1 MARLGTAT
9 HLTIRV
15 ENMFWY
21 NMTFSTARVPLGS
34 LCENS
39 VRLSGSAACCAES
52 FAFPPHISPQKQ
64 IGTSLFDAFVS
75 RIANQ
80 DGLRSMQKNALTKG
94 HPRKCQ
100 SVRSTLTAYGVRMN
114 PCTAPA
120 EST

>member
-1 MARLGTAT
+1 MVDGRLAASPQIFSPPNPIPTYQAASRKLPTTMIGHCAT
-9 HLTIRV
+9 
-15 ENMFWY
+15 
-21 NMTFSTARVPLGS
+21 
-34 LCENS
+34 
-39 VRLSGSAACCAES
+39 SA
-52 FAFPPHISPQKQ
+52 PQKQ

-80 DGLRSMQKNALTKG
+80 DGLRSMQKSALTKG